1 MTPAEKTRDATLRR
15 VYGINLDE
23 YRAILAAQGH
33 QCLVCRKPLTGI
45 SNPVDH
51 DHSSGVIR
59 GIPCPNC
66 NHRVIGRNRDWQI
79 MQRVA
84 DYLRNPPA
92 VTTLGVRVVPKKKP
106 KRRRPTKAA

>member
-1 MTPAEKTRDATLRR
+1 MTPAEKTRDSTLRR
-15 VYGINLDE
+15 VYNLTLDE
-23 YRAILAAQGH
+23 YRSILARQGGRCSV
-33 QCLVCRKPLTGI
+33 CLKELTGI

-51 DHSSGVIR
+51 DHVSGVVR
-59 GIPCPNC
+59 GILCSYC
-66 NHRVIGRNRDWQI
+66 NHRIVGRARDWAL

-84 DYLRNPPA
+84 DYLHNPPA